1 MDLKEIK
8 RESERLEG
16 GATSYATVEKLALLY
31 IVREYLDGQER
42 TMAEYSYEA
51 RSDFMEAVSGAPLDK
66 VFEIL
71 DEHFDAIL
79 AIYPKEHAQV
89 IRRIKETKR
98 QS

>member
-8 RESERLEG
+8 REIERLEG

-42 TMAEYSYEA
+42 MMAGYSYEA
-51 RSDFMEAVSGAPLDK
+51 RSDFMEAVNGAPIDK

-71 DEHFDAIL
+71 DEHFDAIM
-79 AIYPKEHAQV
+79 AIYPKEYTAV
-89 IRRIKETKR
+89 IRRIQETKR

>member
-1 MDLKEIK
+1 MDIREI
-8 RESERLEG
+8 RQEIERLEG

-31 IVREYLDGQER
+31 IVREYLSGQEK
-42 TMAEYSYEA
+42 TMAGYSYEA
-51 RSDFMEAVSGAPLDK
+51 RSEFMEAVNGAPIDK

-89 IRRIKETKR
+89 VRRIRETKR

>member
-1 MDLKEIK
+1 MDIREI
-8 RESERLEG
+8 RQEIERLEG

-31 IVREYLDGQER
+31 IVREHLGGQER
-42 TMAEYSYEA
+42 MTGYTYEA
-51 RSDFMEAVSGAPLDK
+51 RSDFMEAVNGAPIDR

-89 IRRIKETKR
+89 VRRIREAKR